1 MSPVAAPSIKVLL
14 VEDDVID
21 QLAFTRCVKQ
31 TFLPYQYTVATSLA
45 EAQSILDQDSFD
57 VAILDFHLGDGTALE
72 LVEQVQAHKLPFI
85 IATGSGDEEIA
96 VRLMQ
101 QGAYDYLIK
110 DPDRN
115 YLKILSTTVDKA
127 IARKQSEEHIQ
138 LLTHAVQHVRDGIYI
153 ADQDNQLLF
162 INQSL
167 AALCNCSPEA
177 AIGRSIQVLNQPALT
192 QLVTARAADFDQLT
206 SDTEVEICDS
216 SGISN
221 PMLLSESYLVQPG
234 GHLLRIGILR
244 NISSL
249 KQVEQDLRIAREELE
264 RKVEERTAQLQ
275 QANQALEELNTEL
288 EHRVALRTA
297 ELQERE
303 AQLQDF
309 LDNANDLIQS
319 VSLGT
324 GQLEYVNKAWL
335 NVLGYSETEV
345 QTMTLF
351 DVLHPACQVSYQS
364 MINAMQAG
372 TLSSVEQVEL
382 TLITKDHRKVL
393 VEGSINCRYVG
404 TQPVATRAILRDIT
418 DRRQAEQALQ
428 NSEKFLDSIIEN
440 IPNMICVKDAQDLRF
455 VRFNKAGEELLGYSR
470 EELLGKNDYDFFP
483 QEEADQFTAQDRTI
497 LASQQISDLLENEI
511 HTRHQGV
518 RFLHTKKLAITDEE
532 GNSQYLLGI
541 SEDVT
546 DRKQIEQAMKRQ
558 LAAMEAAIDGIAILQ
573 NDTYIYLNQAHLSLF
588 GYEQPEEL
596 VGQSWRMLYS
606 PEEIERFGQE
616 VFPVLGRDRS
626 WQGEAIATRKDGT
639 QFAEGLSLTLTEEG
653 LLICVCRNISD
664 YKQYEAQLQQTNEQ
678 LARATRLKDEFLAN
692 MSHELR
698 TPLNAILGMTE
709 GLQDA
714 VFGEINPL
722 QLKALKTIERSSN
735 HLLELIND
743 ILDLAKIEAGQVT
756 LECSTTKINQLCQSS
771 LVFIRQQ
778 ALKKQIQLQVT
789 IPSGLPD
796 LWVDERRMRQVLINL
811 LTNAVKFTPEGGS
824 ITLEVSLVPPTA
836 TKSLVEIQFAVI
848 DTGIGIAPENIT
860 KLFQPFIQVD
870 SALNRQYQGT
880 GLGLSLVKR
889 IVEMHGGAVGLQSQV
904 GVGSRFTITLP
915 LTEVSPPFTP
925 LEADA
930 ALEFPLPEAAAIAWA
945 APCILL
951 AEDNEA
957 NIETMVSYLTAKGYQ
972 VIVAN
977 RGQDVVAL
985 AQSERPDLILMDVQM
1000 PEVDG
1005 LEAIQQIRSN
1015 PDLAKLPIVALTALA
1030 MADDRERCLKAGAND
1045 YLTKPVQL
1053 KQLVMTIQHWLAQT
1067 RSAPTSDP

>member
-1 MSPVAAPSIKVLL
+1 MSSAAAPSIKVLL

-45 EAQSILDQDSFD
+45 EAQSVLAQDSFD

-127 IARKQSEEHIQ
+127 IARKQAEELIQ

-153 ADQDNQLLF
+153 ADQDNRLLF

-167 AALCNCSPEA
+167 AAICNCSPAA
-177 AIGRSIQVLNQPALT
+177 AIGRSMQVLNQPALT
-192 QLVTARAADFDQLT
+192 QLVTARAADFDQLA
-206 SDTEVEICDS
+206 SDTEVEIWDS
-216 SGISN
+216 SGVAS
-221 PMLLSESYLVQPG
+221 PMLLSESHLAQPG

-319 VSLGT
+319 VALTT
-324 GQLEYVNKAWL
+324 GCLEYVNKAWRET
-335 NVLGYSETEV
+335 LGYTEAEV
-345 QTMTLF
+345 QAMTLF
-351 DVLHPACQVSYQS
+351 DVLHPTCQIHYQA
-364 MINAMQAG
+364 MIDSMQAG
-372 TLSSVEQVEL
+372 TLFRVEQVEL
-382 TLITKDHRKVL
+382 TLITKDQRKVL
-393 VEGSINCRYVG
+393 VEGSINCRYEADR
-404 TQPVATRAILRDIT
+404 PVATRAILRDIT

-440 IPNMICVKDAQDLRF
+440 IPNMICVKEAKDLRF
-455 VRFNKAGEELLGYSR
+455 VRFNKAGEELLGYPR
-470 EELLGKNDYDFFP
+470 EALIGKNNYNLFAP
-483 QEEADQFTAQDRTI
+483 EEADEFTAQDRAV
-497 LASQQISDLLENEI
+497 LASQQVSELLENEI
-511 HTRHQGV
+511 HTHHQGV
-518 RFLHTKKLAITDEE
+518 RFLHTKKLAIADEE
-532 GNSQYLLGI
+532 GNPQYLLSI

-558 LAAMEAAIDGIAILQ
+558 LAAIEAAIDGIAILQ

-596 VGQSWRMLYS
+596 LGQSWRMLYS

-616 VFPVLGRDRS
+616 VLPVLGRDRS

-639 QFAEGLSLTLTEEG
+639 QFAEGLSLTLTDEG
-653 LLICVCRNISD
+653 LMICVCRDISD
-664 YKQYEAQLQQTNEQ
+664 YKEYEAQLQQTNEQ

-722 QLKALKTIERSSN
+722 QLKALNTIERSSN

-756 LECSTTKINQLCQSS
+756 LECSTTPINQLCQSS

-789 IPSGLPD
+789 IPKGLPD

-811 LTNAVKFTPEGGS
+811 LTNAVKFTPEGGT
-824 ITLEVSLVPPTA
+824 ITLEVSAVATTA
-836 TKSLVEIQFAVI
+836 TMSTAAIQFAVI
-848 DTGIGIAPENIT
+848 DTGIGIAPENIK

-889 IVEMHGGAVGLQSQV
+889 IVEMHGGEVGLHSQV
-904 GVGSRFTITLP
+904 GEGSCFTITLP
-915 LTEVSPPFTP
+915 LAELAHPFT
-925 LEADA
+925 A
-930 ALEFPLPEAAAIAWA
+930 
-945 APCILL
+945 
-951 AEDNEA
+951 
-957 NIETMVSYLTAKGYQ
+957 TA
-972 VIVAN
+972 
-977 RGQDVVAL
+977 
-985 AQSERPDLILMDVQM
+985 PDL
-1000 PEVDG
+1000 
-1005 LEAIQQIRSN
+1005 
-1015 PDLAKLPIVALTALA
+1015 
-1030 MADDRERCLKAGAND
+1030 
-1045 YLTKPVQL
+1045 
-1053 KQLVMTIQHWLAQT
+1053 
-1067 RSAPTSDP
+1067 DPN

>member
-45 EAQSILDQDSFD
+45 EAQSILECHSFD

-72 LVEQVQAHKLPFI
+72 LVEQVQSHKLPFI

-101 QGAYDYLIK
+101 HGAYDYLIK
-110 DPDRN
+110 DPDRH

-127 IARKQSEEHIQ
+127 IARKQAEEQIQ

-153 ADQDNQLLF
+153 ADQDHRLVF
-162 INQSL
+162 INESL
-167 AALCNCSPEA
+167 GSICNCSPEVV
-177 AIGRSIQVLNQPALT
+177 IGQPIQKLNQPALT
-192 QLVTARAADFDQLT
+192 QLVTTMTADFSGLSSDREVAIAAPNGELT
-206 SDTEVEICDS
+206 
-216 SGISN
+216 

-234 GHLLRIGILR
+234 DQYLRIGILR

-249 KQVEQDLRIAREELE
+249 KQVEQDLRIAQENLE
-264 RKVEERTAQLQ
+264 HKVAERTAQLQ
-275 QANQALEELNTEL
+275 QANRALEDLNTEL

-319 VSLGT
+319 VQLDTSC
-324 GQLEYVNKAWL
+324 LEYVNKAWRKT
-335 NVLGYSETEV
+335 LGYTEADV
-345 QTMTLF
+345 QTMTLL
-351 DVLHPACQVSYQS
+351 DVLHPTCHLYYQD
-364 MINAMQAG
+364 IVAAMRSG
-372 TLSSVEQVEL
+372 SLSNIEQVEL
-382 TLITKDHRKVL
+382 TFITKDHRKVL

-404 TQPVATRAILRDIT
+404 DQPVATRAILRDIT

-440 IPNMICVKDAQDLRF
+440 IPDMIFVKDAQDLRF
-455 VRFNKAGEELLGYSR
+455 IRFNKAGEELLGYSR
-470 EELLGKNDYDFFP
+470 EELLGNNDYDFFP
-483 QEEADQFTAQDRTI
+483 QDEADQFTAQDRAI
-497 LASQQISDLLENEI
+497 LASHQVPEPLENKI

-532 GNSQYLLGI
+532 GNPQYLLGI

-546 DRKQIEQAMKRQ
+546 DRKQIEQAMNRQ
-558 LAAMEAAIDGIAILQ
+558 LAAIEAAIDGIAILQ
-573 NDTYIYLNQAHLSLF
+573 DNTYIYLNQAHLSLF
-588 GYEQPEEL
+588 GYEQTEEL
-596 VGQSWRMLYS
+596 LGKTWQVIYS
-606 PEEIERFGQE
+606 SQEIDRFQQE
-616 VFPVLGRDRS
+616 IFPTLERDRS

-639 QFAEGLSLTLTEEG
+639 QFAEGLSLTLTDEG
-653 LLICVCRNISD
+653 LLICVCRDISD
-664 YKQYEAQLQQTNEQ
+664 RKQYEVQLQQTNEQ

-709 GLQDA
+709 GLQDS

-756 LECSTTKINQLCQSS
+756 LEYSATKINQLCQSS

-789 IPSGLPD
+789 VPEGLPN

-811 LTNAVKFTPEGGS
+811 LTNAVKFTPDGGS
-824 ITLEVSLVPPTA
+824 ITLEVSLVPPTGTRPLA
-836 TKSLVEIQFAVI
+836 EIQFAVI
-848 DTGIGIAPENIT
+848 DTGIGIAPENVK

-889 IVEMHGGAVGLQSQV
+889 IVEMHGGEVGLQSQV

-915 LTEVSPPFTP
+915 LTEGTPPFTP

-930 ALEFPLPEAAAIAWA
+930 TLEFLLPEAAAIAWT

-957 NIETMVSYLTAKGYQ
+957 NIETMVSYLTAKGYE

-977 RGQDVVAL
+977 RGQDVVPL
-985 AQSERPDLILMDVQM
+985 AQAERPDLILMDVQM

-1005 LEAIQQIRSN
+1005 LAAIQQIRQI
-1015 PDLAKLPIVALTALA
+1015 PELATLPIVALTALA
-1030 MADDRERCLKAGAND
+1030 MADDRERCLNAGAND
-1045 YLTKPVQL
+1045 YLTKPVKL
-1053 KQLVMTIQHWLAQT
+1053 KQLVVTIQHWLAQT